1 MMKPE
6 DIQITNGLRILLGEV
21 PWSFLLEVAL
31 RILFLYGFILVS
43 MRLMGK
49 RMAGQLSRNEMA
61 ALVSLAATVGV
72 PMQAPDRGLL
82 PAVVVAGV
90 IVGVQRLMARRAF
103 RNKRFEYLLLD
114 DIGVLVKDGCM
125 QLDEM
130 KQIALPRERLIAQLR
145 SEGIDHLGK
154 VRRLYME
161 ASGAFTIKQQDK
173 LKPGL
178 SLFPADDQAMA
189 KRQQKAGNTFACA
202 TCGNLSHTTQPPRQH
217 CPRCG
222 TLQWVSAV
230 VS

>member
-1 MMKPE
+1 
-6 DIQITNGLRILLGEV
+6 
-21 PWSFLLEVAL
+21 
-31 RILFLYGFILVS
+31 
-43 MRLMGK
+43 
-49 RMAGQLSRNEMA
+49 MA

-114 DIGVLVKDGCM
+114 DVGVLVKDGCR

-130 KQIALPRERLIAQLR
+130 KQIALPRERLIAQLC
-145 SEGIDHLGK
+145 SQGIDHLGK
-154 VRRLYME
+154 VRRLCME

-173 LKPGL
+173 PQPGL
-178 SLFPADDQAMA
+178 LLFPADDQAQA
-189 KRQQKAGNTFACA
+189 KRQQKAGDTFACA
-202 TCGNLSHTTQPPRQH
+202 TCRNLNHATQPPRQH

-222 TLQWVSAV
+222 TLQWVPAV

>member
-1 MMKPE
+1 MKPE
-6 DIQITNGLRILLGEV
+6 DIQITDGLRVLLGEV

-31 RILFLYGFILVS
+31 RMLFLYALILVA

-49 RMAGQLSRNEMA
+49 RMASLLSRNEMA

-90 IVGVQRLMARRAF
+90 IVGVQRLVAHRAF
-103 RNKRFEYLLLD
+103 RNKHFEYLAFD

-154 VRRLYME
+154 VRRLYIE
-161 ASGAFTIKQQDK
+161 ASGSFTIKQQRK
-173 LKPGL
+173 PQPGL

-189 KRQQKAGNTFACA
+189 KRQQKANDTFACA
-202 TCGNLSHTTQPPRQH
+202 TCGNLNQTPQPPRQH

-222 TLQWVSAV
+222 THQWVPAV